1 MVSHLKKKRKKKNQ
15 KNQKNGERKKEKG
28 NKLELI
34 PFMNDC
40 VALFLSVSLVFDF
53 HVLFITE
60 IDNYDNKLQAVIAAP
75 SKQLAHQIK
84 NLADHLCAGGSKGRL
99 QNPIRI
105 ELLTSDG
112 LDPYTRN
119 RLGDIDREEGK
130 WPHLLIGT
138 PGVLA
143 EYLVD
148 QDYAPPLNLRHLVLE
163 EIDYLLNLPHYR
175 GSIRIM
181 LSLRQRCTADA
192 THPQNIGQ
200 VEGSNSWS
208 SASLDDNLNEAEQG
222 MINEWDKP
230 ISTKVVCVTA
240 TATDTVFRFAKAE
253 LTPGYVLCTPDK
265 ALLSTSQNK
274 FRNAIASLPRR
285 IHHYYVSCHSRVE
298 TLPLLCEHLRKL
310 WLEAYKVAPADR
322 KPLHPKVAVFFNK
335 WDQPLVRQLQYVL
348 KKKDFKVGLLSEW
361 ASRHECR
368 EAMSEKIQVLL
379 TTDLYSRGLDFSS
392 LSHVVNYHVPQR
404 ANAYTHRAG
413 RVGR

>member
-1 MVSHLKKKRKKKNQ
+1 M
-15 KNQKNGERKKEKG
+15 
-28 NKLELI
+28 
-34 PFMNDC
+34 
-40 VALFLSVSLVFDF
+40 
-53 HVLFITE
+53 
-60 IDNYDNKLQAVIAAP
+60 
-75 SKQLAHQIK
+75 
-84 NLADHLCAGGSKGRL
+84 
-99 QNPIRI
+99 
-105 ELLTSDG
+105 
-112 LDPYTRN
+112 DPYTRN

-148 QDYAPPLNLRHLVLE
+148 PDYALPLNLRHLVLE

-181 LSLRQRCTADA
+181 LSMRQRFTADSTGSENEKQA
-192 THPQNIGQ
+192 
-200 VEGSNSWS
+200 EGSNRLNSTNS
-208 SASLDDNLNEAEQG
+208 KENLNKTGEVL
-222 MINEWDKP
+222 IDEWDKP
-230 ISTKVVCVTA
+230 VYTKVVCVTA

-265 ALLSTSQNK
+265 ALLSTSQSR

-322 KPLHPKVAVFFNK
+322 KPLHPRIAVFFNK
-335 WDQPLVRQLQYVL
+335 WDKPLMQQLQYVL